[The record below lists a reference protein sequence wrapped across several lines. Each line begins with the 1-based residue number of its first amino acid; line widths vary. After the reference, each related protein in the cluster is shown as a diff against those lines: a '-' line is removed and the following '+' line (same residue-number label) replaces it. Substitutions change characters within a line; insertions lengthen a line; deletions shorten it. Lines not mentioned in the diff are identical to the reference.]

1 MDHTEH
7 NFTGQGGLYTVGI
20 EEELMILDA
29 ESLDLA
35 NGMDRLVA
43 ENDGD
48 HIKPELHESVL
59 EIATAPCADVP
70 EAGAQLRGL
79 RDRVRERAAPQ
90 GLVIA
95 AAGTHPFARWEDQRI
110 SPRPRYRDLI
120 DQLGFVARQE
130 IIFGLHVHVGID
142 DPDKAIQV
150 ANGLRLHVPVLQA
163 LSANSPFW
171 RGEPTGVAARTPI
184 FRQFPRVG
192 MPPRYDDWDD
202 WTRRIAFMVDAGMV
216 ADHTWFWWDVRISPG
231 FGTVEVRSMD
241 AQTRVEHTLALAALV
256 QAMVKELAEGHD
268 AGERPPAVDQELLSE
283 SKWQAARHG
292 LEGELVDLPSA
303 DRVQAADLA
312 RRLHE
317 RLRPH
322 ARQLGAE
329 QELDGL
335 LELIDSGGGV
345 ARQRLVFDANR
356 DLREVVSDLVQTS
369 GGGSEPA

>member
-1 MDHTEH
+1 
-7 NFTGQGGLYTVGI
+7 
-20 EEELMILDA
+20 MILDA

-35 NGMDRLVA
+35 NGMDRLVGA
-43 ENDGD
+43 DDGD
-48 HIKPELHESVL
+48 QIKPELHESVL

-79 RDRVRERAAPQ
+79 RDRVRERAAAQ
-90 GLVIA
+90 DFAIA
-95 AAGTHPFARWEDQRI
+95 AAGTHPFARWEEQRI

-120 DQLGFVARQE
+120 AQLGFVARQE
-130 IIFGLHVHVGID
+130 VIFGLHVHVGVD

-150 ANGLRLHVPVLQA
+150 ANGMRLHVPILQA

-171 RGEPTGVAARTPI
+171 GGEPTGMASARTPI

-192 MPPRYDDWDD
+192 MPPRYEDWED
-202 WTRRIAFMVDAGMV
+202 WTRRIAFMIDAGMV

-256 QAMVKELAEGHD
+256 QAMVKELAEAHD
-268 AGERPPAVDQELLSE
+268 AGEPAPDVAQELLSE
-283 SKWQAARHG
+283 NKWQAARYG
-292 LEGELVDLPSA
+292 LEGELVDLPGA
-303 DRVQAADLA
+303 GRVQAADLA

-322 ARQLGAE
+322 AQDLGAE
-329 QELDGL
+329 EELDGL
-335 LELIDSGGGV
+335 LELIDSGGGA

-356 DLREVVSDLVQTS
+356 DLREVVGELVQSS
-369 GGGSEPA
+369 GGGAEPA